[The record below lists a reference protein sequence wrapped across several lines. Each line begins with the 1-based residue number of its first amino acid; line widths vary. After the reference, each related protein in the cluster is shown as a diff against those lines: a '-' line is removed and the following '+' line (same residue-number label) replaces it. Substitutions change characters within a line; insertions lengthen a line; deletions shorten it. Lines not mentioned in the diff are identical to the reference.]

1 MDDLKI
7 NPIIYSEL
15 KAQFFFICALLFY
28 KKGEKNMSN
37 VLMAKSALTS
47 KPYSKFTLLNLNVST
62 LEVIDSKFSNELLKI
77 LMRDMT
83 WRYSVIGNWFKYT
96 ANKYYDQDSI
106 QFAIKLKELNENLNV
121 FLLHIFSRQ
130 L

>member
-1 MDDLKI
+1 
-7 NPIIYSEL
+7 
-15 KAQFFFICALLFY
+15 
-28 KKGEKNMSN
+28 
-37 VLMAKSALTS
+37 MAKSALTS